1 MNQYGQ
7 FKKRA
12 DPQHVE
18 GGVMRGGAGELQV
31 MQDLCSMQR
40 GLPFPRLKVKVL
52 VTQSCLTLCDP
63 VDCSSPDSSVHRILQ
78 ARVLEWVAMPFSRGS
93 SWPRDQT
100 QVSCI
105 AGRFSTIWTT
115 REALYLRLLFFKCL
129 RTTCANPSGGL
140 FKMQIPSLQLISLE
154 SLRWGPEV
162 FNLMKISSS
171 SYASNTEEALQCR
184 CLQNT
189 EYLNKK
195 QQGKFCSHKTLV
207 WKQRGAWLWDRKQG
221 DRIETWGSERGMCME
236 RMDDRHEKTGST

>member
-1 MNQYGQ
+1 M
-7 FKKRA
+7 
-12 DPQHVE
+12 
-18 GGVMRGGAGELQV
+18 
-31 MQDLCSMQR
+31 
-40 GLPFPRLKVKVL
+40 L
-52 VTQSCLTLCDP
+52 VAQSCLTLCDP
-63 VDCSSPDSSVHRILQ
+63 MDCSLPGSSVHGILQ

-184 CLQNT
+184 WSLAEGNGYPLQYSCLENSMDRGVWRVIVIPWSCKESNMT
-189 EYLNKK
+189 EQLIFTFE
-195 QQGKFCSHKTLV
+195 G
-207 WKQRGAWLWDRKQG
+207 
-221 DRIETWGSERGMCME
+221 
-236 RMDDRHEKTGST
+236 